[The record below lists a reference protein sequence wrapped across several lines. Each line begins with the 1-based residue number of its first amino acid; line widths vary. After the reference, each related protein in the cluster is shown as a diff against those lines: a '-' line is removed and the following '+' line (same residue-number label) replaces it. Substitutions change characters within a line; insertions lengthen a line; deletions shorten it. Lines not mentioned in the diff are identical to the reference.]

1 MQRDLNRK
9 NDRLTKNLHKEKA
22 NVVDKVKTEIDPMI
36 QMAKRDFAQLQVL
49 NQKTVESLEYKTDD
63 LQQAKI
69 ELAQLQESVHK

>member
-36 QMAKRDFAQLQVL
+36 
-49 NQKTVESLEYKTDD
+49 
-63 LQQAKI
+63 
-69 ELAQLQESVHK
+69 